1 MFHYWNNNTHFDGF
15 WPSVVVNRMGAMV
28 QQRLTAQFNPLE
40 KTIMKILQINA
51 SARSAGANSTRLADA
66 VTARL
71 LAQFPDAS
79 VELRDLASVP
89 HPVLDEPALT
99 ALFTPAEQRS
109 PAQAARVALDDAL
122 IAQVQA
128 VDTLV
133 LGVPMYNFGV
143 PVQLK
148 TWIDAIAR
156 AGVTFRYTANGP
168 EGLLKGKKVYVALA
182 RGGLYR
188 DTPADSQ
195 VPYLKSVLAF
205 LGMTDVEFIYAEG
218 LAMGADSASKAF
230 VEAEARIGELIA

>member
-1 MFHYWNNNTHFDGF
+1 
-15 WPSVVVNRMGAMV
+15 
-28 QQRLTAQFNPLE
+28 
-40 KTIMKILQINA
+40 MKILQINS

-66 VTARL
+66 VTTRL
-71 LAQFPDAS
+71 KAANPGAV
-79 VELRDLASVP
+79 VELRDLAAHP
-89 HPVLDEPALT
+89 HPVLDEAALG
-99 ALFTPAEQRS
+99 ALFTPAEQRT
-109 PAQAARVALDDAL
+109 PEQAARVALDDAL

-128 VDTLV
+128 ADAIV

-156 AGVTFRYTANGP
+156 AGVTFRYTENGP

-182 RGGLYR
+182 RGGIYR

-195 VPYLKSVLAF
+195 VPYLKGVLGF

-218 LAMGADSASKAF
+218 LAMGPETADKAF
-230 VEAEARIGELIA
+230 AEAEAAIAALA